1 MTATDHSIVGIMA
14 DSHGD
19 PERIAAGADCLVRH
33 GCTAV
38 YHLGDI
44 CDTNRWPTADRC
56 VSMIKR
62 HGIRA
67 VRGNNDHSLAAD
79 ARGRKRRYLRKA
91 TIAFLE
97 NLPLSLSVAGATLVH
112 SQPFIHRLGLS
123 AMIGVIGRTEAER
136 ILRESPRGL
145 LFRGHSH
152 RPEIIYRSG
161 SQIRFAPMIAGATI
175 HLDEYRPCIVTC
187 GALSSDF
194 ILVWKPGE
202 NRLTLLTFE
211 IPRYSALENGFDIP
225 KSR

>member
-1 MTATDHSIVGIMA
+1 MTTGDHPIVGIMA

-19 PERIAAGADCLVRH
+19 PDSIAAGADYLARH
-33 GCTAV
+33 GCTAI

-56 VSMIKR
+56 VSLIKR
-62 HGIRA
+62 RGILA

-79 ARGRKRRYLRKA
+79 AKGRKSEYLRGE

-97 NLPLSLSVAGATLVH
+97 NLPLRLSVEGATLVH
-112 SQPFIHRLGLS
+112 SQPFIRRLGLS
-123 AMIGVIGRTEAER
+123 AMIGVMGRHEAER
-136 ILRESPRGL
+136 YFRESPRGL

-152 RPEIIYRSG
+152 RPEIIYRSK

-187 GALSSDF
+187 GALSSNF
-194 ILVWKPGE
+194 ILVWKPGK

-211 IPRYSALENGFDIP
+211 IPRYSALQ
-225 KSR
+225 K